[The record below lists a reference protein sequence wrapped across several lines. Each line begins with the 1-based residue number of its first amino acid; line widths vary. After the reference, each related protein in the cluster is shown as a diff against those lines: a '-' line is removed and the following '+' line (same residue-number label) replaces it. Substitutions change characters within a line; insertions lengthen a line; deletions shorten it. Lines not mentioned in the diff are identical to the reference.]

1 MPTITVR
8 VVSMVVGGQR
18 CRLGGRF
25 SRCND
30 LATET
35 CQYCGRPF
43 CARHTYYR
51 EGHEAVCTAAR
62 CRAKRDDLLA
72 YLEYRRSVQV
82 RNQAGLC
89 GIEGCTPHP
98 AHECSLCRGHFCGEH
113 VRERLYPF
121 RQGWV
126 TVDRPVSVC
135 ARCWARRKIWRGA

>member
-25 SRCND
+25 SRCSN

-43 CARHTYYR
+43 CATHTYYR

-72 YLEYRRSVQV
+72 YLEYRRAVQV
-82 RNQAGLC
+82 RNSAGLC
-89 GIEGCTPHP
+89 GIEGCAPHP
-98 AHECSLCRGHFCGEH
+98 AHECSLCRGHFCSEH

-126 TVDRPVSVC
+126 TVERPVSVC